1 MNIEVIKS
9 ETGLNESL
17 VQTAEK
23 LYESYMRSSN
33 LQEFLNEN
41 GNTRDNQMV
50 YWVLNLN
57 ETMTSNSR
65 FTFENGMFIPGI
77 SGKTDGRLSL
87 SSIAESCK
95 TDTEFAQTVSEEICE
110 SKLFFTPTERDVEN
124 LKEAYNQS
132 KQVRL

>member
-95 TDTEFAQTVSEEICE
+95 TDTEFAQVVSEEICE

-124 LKEAYNQS
+124 LKVAYNQS